1 MLSFSKL
8 VALGLLSQAGLQGVV
23 AYPWM
28 ADEGLQSE
36 SAKTDLSFIVASA
49 HAPSGSPVPKREEKR
64 LLGGLLKPVT
74 ETVGNTLGGLAG
86 PGGLLEGLLGSLGAA
101 TVRSEDKRPD
111 AAHPFQVGLIAHRSR
126 WAALM
131 DRWRR

>member
-1 MLSFSKL
+1 MLSFTKL
-8 VALGLLSQAGLQGVV
+8 VALGLISQVGLHGAV

-28 ADEGLQSE
+28 AGEGLQSE
-36 SAKTDLSFIVASA
+36 SGRANVSSA
-49 HAPSGSPVPKREEKR
+49 CSRPSASPVPKREEKR
-64 LLGGLLKPVT
+64 QLGGLLSPIT

-111 AAHPFQVGLIAHRSR
+111 AAHAFQVTCKTL
-126 WAALM
+126 WT
-131 DRWRR
+131 